1 MKRVG
6 EDYTALLLGDSLPAT
21 STPSVQRKV
30 GLVALS
36 PNGQRTTFFFSRMG
50 AFDICVLAIGSRQ
63 GASSET
69 RGLYG
74 RRRPR
79 RSPCG
84 PKTCQRT
91 R

>member
-36 PNGQRTTFFFSRMG
+36 PNGQRTTFFF
-50 AFDICVLAIGSRQ
+50 
-63 GASSET
+63 
-69 RGLYG
+69 
-74 RRRPR
+74 
-79 RSPCG
+79 
-84 PKTCQRT
+84 
-91 R
+91 